1 MDFYAVTLLFLLWIS
16 PAQTHAQ
23 TANTSQRSFVS
34 YCATDGVYSQLP
46 NQHKTVTIAR
56 VGEVELQADSGPGD
70 DEGATFRFVQRGKI
84 AFSFIVKDLS
94 SSGVCPAI
102 DPANDQLAVTYGRR
116 RYQRGYVSTAKQN
129 GKSFLTGGL
138 PIYHMLAETELNP
151 EAYGAAAAKLFL
163 HFPLPF
169 FTKTIFISYPS
180 FAAISELSRCV
191 PCNT

>member
-1 MDFYAVTLLFLLWIS
+1 MRANGKPQCRACKVERFYSEILYPPLGYRLLEW
-16 PAQTHAQ
+16 H
-23 TANTSQRSFVS
+23 R
-34 YCATDGVYSQLP
+34 
-46 NQHKTVTIAR
+46 TVLR
-56 VGEVELQADSGPGD
+56 
-70 DEGATFRFVQRGKI
+70 
-84 AFSFIVKDLS
+84 DLF
-94 SSGVCPAI
+94 GTVRLE
-102 DPANDQLAVTYGRR
+102 DGRR